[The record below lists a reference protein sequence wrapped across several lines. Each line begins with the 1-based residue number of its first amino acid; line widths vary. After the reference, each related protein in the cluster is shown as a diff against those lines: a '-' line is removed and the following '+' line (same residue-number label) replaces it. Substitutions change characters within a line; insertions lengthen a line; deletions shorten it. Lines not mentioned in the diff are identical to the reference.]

1 MACGLPYAIAAA
13 VAYPDR
19 PVFCIIGDGGL
30 SMLLGELITV
40 AAYKLNIKIIVIK
53 NNTLGQIKWEQMVF
67 LGNPE
72 YACDLYLADFVGIAR
87 GAGFDALQID
97 DPSTCGSQFDSVL
110 SRREPVLIEAV
121 VDQFTPPMPA
131 KIKAS
136 QAIKLGEALVRGE
149 PNRSK
154 IAITNAHDKIRELV

>member
-1 MACGLPYAIAAA
+1 
-13 VAYPDR
+13 V
-19 PVFCIIGDGGL
+19 
-30 SMLLGELITV
+30 
-40 AAYKLNIKIIVIK
+40 
-53 NNTLGQIKWEQMVF
+53 
-67 LGNPE
+67 
-72 YACDLYLADFVGIAR
+72 IAR
-87 GAGFDALQID
+87 GAGIDAIQIV
-97 DPSTCGSQFDSVL
+97 DPATCGSQLDGVV

-136 QAIKLGEALVRGE
+136 QALKLAEALVRGE